1 MTISMEN
8 NQNRYTDGD
17 AYLILKKKAEL
28 LVRENIK
35 GDRKGLPGEKNYLHS
50 LRVEKSVSDNHHWDD
65 PDYDVFLAALL
76 HDIVEDGG
84 ISLNKLKEL
93 GFTERTIELV
103 DLCSHSLGVQDK
115 NERWVLMIAR
125 LIKANDDDAWR
136 IKLADLAD
144 NLGQSRGLSP
154 ENRRFMIEVKTPL
167 LLRLTQR
174 FCMIYRNRHL
184 LEVEMEKQR
193 LEMDLKMTNN

>member
-1 MTISMEN
+1 MTINMEN

-28 LVRENIK
+28 LVMENIK

-84 ISLNKLKEL
+84 ISLDKLKEL
-93 GFTERTIELV
+93 GFAERTIELV
-103 DLCSHSLGVQDK
+103 DLCSHSLGAQDK
-115 NERWVLMIAR
+115 TERWVLMIAR
-125 LIKANDDDAWR
+125 LIEANDDDAWR

-167 LLRLTQR
+167 LLRLAQR

-193 LEMDLKMTNN
+193 LEMGLTN